1 MINLNGEEEAA
12 LKLMMSSVNVFLN
25 GEAGTRKST
34 LVREFIRPKF
44 EPLARAVVDGVGVKE
59 TELVT
64 IERLIAK

>member
-1 MINLNGEEEAA
+1 
-12 LKLMMSSVNVFLN
+12 MMSSVNVFLN